1 MAFRLRFAIMG
12 VRTCCKVP
20 AVNMLSPLENLQHV
34 HTAHSYHTTTPSE
47 NLNTRRRLSSKAS
60 SKKSSEKLPDPAHIS
75 LHHLILLP
83 PPPESVQG
91 EQVCY
96 INIHQAAGRG
106 FGWISYLCGIRIL
119 GTIAVDV
126 GTLMCH
132 CGLLAFDLY
141 NDTLRKSKSKPN
153 NPDNSI
159 HSTPQNC
166 GIAGLAE
173 YSADERICF
182 LPNLEKINI
191 DMGEKESSSFVDMLK
206 ALLARMLMSD
216 DNISTITADLSSDE
230 ASKVIRTLQGSAAGL
245 YDDLISSA
253 IDFCNKDL
261 STDPNQKGKTEVSAD
276 VKLCREMKESIREYC
291 KASTEAERYKHLVSA
306 LNTVLCNF
314 RSHKFKDLMTPAE
327 LGDSE
332 LIFVTNDPA
341 VIVTQATGTE
351 RKPDIIATSPRT
363 LENWFG
369 VTDELE
375 WTKLR
380 DEINEGSK
388 PRAGLQ
394 RGWLDV
400 LQPWVLNKSKKLL
413 RSERLEKVFS
423 EKDLTEVAP
432 RDDQVTEKEDHHTAD
447 GPGPGTSSRKRRRES
462 ETDVESTSKRQR
474 TLINNC
480 PLRESPISNAQY
492 ANASA
497 PPLDNLCSPDMQL
510 AYYALE
516 RLCVAWNIT
525 HTTGIILQDTEL
537 QLWYYDS
544 QGCIQTHYIDILQ
557 QLPLFVVMVMIFQRF
572 NSRMWGVRDTEISC
586 PEESKTYYII
596 EDTTKGPRFEL
607 CGRRPFTAHVSEK
620 QNHSQHPMNTRS
632 KGDVD
637 AEPDPS
643 PEEKFFK
650 AAWPDTSRN
659 KEPAIL
665 DEAHRR
671 ADELLQEPLR
681 SYVKDH
687 IPIVNTWRELS
698 DTSTAL
704 IRCFLGL
711 STENGQVQLW
721 MTCPILEPAR
731 KLAPQAFWVALWEAI
746 RCHYILWHIGVAH
759 GDISL
764 SNIMY
769 REVTGK
775 CILND
780 FDLATLMDPGTEV
793 PDCKGYECT
802 GTRPFMALDLPNEEG
817 VMGHTQRR
825 YRHDLES
832 FCWVLVWVGACVQ
845 DGQEELTGRFEKMV
859 MGTHNDVYKEKLV
872 LLMKVASYATTGDY
886 ATLLPII
893 RLWLIW
899 WRRFYGDRNEE
910 IILLGRASERKSAHF
925 INECFVQSVRKARV
939 PNFDVPIEIDW
950 LSVDVPAS
958 LWRQY
963 QERHALGSDSS

>member
-1 MAFRLRFAIMG
+1 
-12 VRTCCKVP
+12 
-20 AVNMLSPLENLQHV
+20 
-34 HTAHSYHTTTPSE
+34 
-47 NLNTRRRLSSKAS
+47 
-60 SKKSSEKLPDPAHIS
+60 
-75 LHHLILLP
+75 
-83 PPPESVQG
+83 
-91 EQVCY
+91 
-96 INIHQAAGRG
+96 
-106 FGWISYLCGIRIL
+106 
-119 GTIAVDV
+119 
-126 GTLMCH
+126 MCH

-141 NDTLRKSKSKPN
+141 NVTFRKSKSTQN
-153 NPDNSI
+153 SPDRSI

-173 YSADERICF
+173 YSADEGIRF
-182 LPNLEKINI
+182 LPNSKNMNI
-191 DMGEKESSSFVDMLK
+191 DLSEKESSGFVDMLK
-206 ALLARMLMSD
+206 ALLARMLMND
-216 DNISTITADLSSDE
+216 DNISTITADLSNDK
-230 ASKVIRTLQGSAAGL
+230 ASKVIRTLQEKADVL
-245 YDDLISSA
+245 YNDLVSSA

-306 LNTVLCNF
+306 LNTVICNF
-314 RSHKFKDLMTPAE
+314 RSRKFKDLITPAE
-327 LGDSE
+327 MGDSE
-332 LIFVTNDPA
+332 LIFFTSDPA
-341 VIVTQATGTE
+341 VLVTHVTGTE
-351 RKPDIIATSPRT
+351 KKPVIIAASPRT
-363 LENWFG
+363 LKDWFG

-375 WTKLR
+375 WTKWR
-380 DEINEGSK
+380 DEIKKGSK

-394 RGWLDV
+394 RRWLDV
-400 LQPWVLNKSKKLL
+400 LQPWELNKSKKSL

-423 EKDLTEVAP
+423 EKDLTEIAP
-432 RDDQVTEKEDHHTAD
+432 RDDQVTEKEDHHAAD
-447 GPGPGTSSRKRRRES
+447 GPGPGTSSRKRRRGS
-462 ETDVESTSKRQR
+462 ETDVESTSKRQK
-474 TLINNC
+474 TLINNS
-480 PLRESPISNAQY
+480 PLPESPIFNAQY

-497 PPLDNLCSPDMQL
+497 PPVDNLCSPDMQL
-510 AYYALE
+510 AFYALE
-516 RLCVAWNIT
+516 RLSAAWNIT
-525 HTTGIILQDTEL
+525 HTTGILLQDTEL

-572 NSRMWGVRDTEISC
+572 NSRMWGVRDTEISR
-586 PEESKTYYII
+586 PTESKTYYII

-632 KGDVD
+632 KEDVD

-650 AAWPDTSRN
+650 AAWPDISRN

-665 DEAHRR
+665 DEARRR

-687 IPIVNTWRELS
+687 IPTVDTWEELS

-721 MTCPILEPAR
+721 MICPILEPAR
-731 KLAPQAFWVALWEAI
+731 ELAPQAFWVALWEAI

-780 FDLATLMDPGTEV
+780 YDLATLMDPGTEV

-802 GTRPFMALDLPNEEG
+802 GTKPFMALDLLKEEG
-817 VMGHTQRR
+817 VMDHTQRR

-845 DGQEELTGRFEKMV
+845 DGREELIGFYEKMV
-859 MGTHNDVYKEKLV
+859 MGTHDDVYNQNTSSRSALFGGSTSEPPKL
-872 LLMKVASYATTGDY
+872 
-886 ATLLPII
+886 
-893 RLWLIW
+893 R
-899 WRRFYGDRNEE
+899 
-910 IILLGRASERKSAHF
+910 LGRVESHLR
-925 INECFVQSVRKARV
+925 R
-939 PNFDVPIEIDW
+939 
-950 LSVDVPAS
+950 S
-958 LWRQY
+958 LTRI
-963 QERHALGSDSS
+963 